1 MLVENHPEG
10 GKKTNMKKEIAEKD
24 SEYSFLQQIWNIYT
38 HARQNPVLPRTDE
51 QEDIVFNNGKEYE
64 TQYSGK

>member
-1 MLVENHPEG
+1 
-10 GKKTNMKKEIAEKD
+10 MKKEIAEKD